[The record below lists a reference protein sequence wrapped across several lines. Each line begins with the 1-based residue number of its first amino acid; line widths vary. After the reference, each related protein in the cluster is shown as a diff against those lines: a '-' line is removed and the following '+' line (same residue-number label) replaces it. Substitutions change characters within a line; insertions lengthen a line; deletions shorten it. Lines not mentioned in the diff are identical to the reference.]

1 MIQVRH
7 FQQVQ
12 MKGAKWRNFINVRR
26 EGKTIMPFPWTKSAK
41 VLVCARG
48 KNQKRYHFAVLRTI
62 CFQIFQ
68 VRYCWL
74 GNARWQRTRP
84 CGNHVDFRVSFELPF
99 AFLSQFS
106 LLLNYSLPTVA
117 AMPPR
122 PGRPHRQ
129 AVMLTRR
136 SLAAWKGRSDSRIVP
151 TSAAAAAHPHIEGD
165 TEYGRHVLRRIM
177 ASESAK
183 CSGPQHL
190 EGWGVSV
197 LYITHFMLCI
207 TFAV

>member
-1 MIQVRH
+1 
-7 FQQVQ
+7 

-41 VLVCARG
+41 VLLCAMARIRKDTILQFCG
-48 KNQKRYHFAVLRTI
+48 QLFSNFSSKIKQNVLLTRKCEMTTRTQPRAATMSI
-62 CFQIFQ
+62 SESASSCPP
-68 VRYCWL
+68 L
-74 GNARWQRTRP
+74 
-84 CGNHVDFRVSFELPF
+84 FRVSFPF
-99 AFLSQFS
+99 CSITRYRQWRRCRHGPGG
-106 LLLNYSLPTVA
+106 PTVKLS
-117 AMPPR
+117 
-122 PGRPHRQ
+122 
-129 AVMLTRR
+129 MLTRR
-136 SLAAWKGRSDSRIVP
+136 SLAAWKVRSDSRIVP

-197 LYITHFMLCI
+197 FKLYITHFMLCI